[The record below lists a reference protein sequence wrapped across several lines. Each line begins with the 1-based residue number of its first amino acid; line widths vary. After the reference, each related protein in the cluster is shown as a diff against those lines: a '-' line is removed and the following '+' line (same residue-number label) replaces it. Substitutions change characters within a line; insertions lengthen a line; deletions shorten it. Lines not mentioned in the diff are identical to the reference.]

1 MRATAVRIDAED
13 MRRLAEA
20 SRAVLGTVARDSA
33 RYLARRAVGRTDK
46 RRPEQS
52 RPAAGR
58 SSAGPRPRRRFK
70 RRWVVVPTLLLL
82 LLGVLV
88 VLGAVWL
95 IAVLTGTV

>member
-1 MRATAVRIDAED
+1 MRAAAVRIDAED
-13 MRRLAEA
+13 MHRLAEA

-46 RRPEQS
+46 ARPEQS

-58 SSAGPRPRRRFK
+58 PSAGPRSRRRFK